1 MFINKILLIHNDKDY
16 SSAITNLF
24 NSNYDIKCTNNYS
37 NSLLLLKNYTPT
49 LILLELNFS
58 TNSSTFDTV
67 IAFKK
72 DTHLAS
78 IPIIV
83 LSDTNNENII
93 TNALLV
99 GATDYYLI
107 TSDLSYLSIK
117 VNIYFNKQLNNK
129 NPYTGSLY
137 EFPEKQNKYTHEQD
151 FKIKFDALIN
161 ELTFE
166 NEVSASILAKKML
179 TSVSTLER
187 WTKKV
192 YGLPPMKYIVNIKLD
207 KAMYLL
213 TQENYKIKEVVDLLG
228 FTSISYFSSCFKKK
242 FGTSPSSFKAE
253 IELKQLK

>member
-1 MFINKILLIHNDKDY
+1 MLINKILLIHNDKDY

-37 NSLLLLKNYTPT
+37 NSLLLLKNYIPT
-49 LILLELNFS
+49 LILLELNFA

-67 IAFKK
+67 RAFKK

-83 LSDTNNENII
+83 LSDTNNEDII
-93 TNALLV
+93 SNALLA

-107 TSDLSYLSIK
+107 TSDLSHLAIK
-117 VNIYFNKQLNNK
+117 INIYFNTQLNNK
-129 NPYTGSLY
+129 NPVTGSLNV
-137 EFPEKQNKYTHEQD
+137 FPEKQNKYTHEQY
-151 FKIKFDALIN
+151 FKIKFDALIK
-161 ELTFE
+161 EITFE
-166 NEVSASILAKKML
+166 SKVSASILAKKML

-192 YGLPPMKYIVNIKLD
+192 YGVPPMKYIVNIKLD
-207 KAMYLL
+207 RAMYLL

-228 FTSISYFSSCFKKK
+228 FTSISYFSSCFKRK
-242 FGTSPSSFKAE
+242 FGMSPSSYKAE
-253 IELKQLK
+253 IELKQL